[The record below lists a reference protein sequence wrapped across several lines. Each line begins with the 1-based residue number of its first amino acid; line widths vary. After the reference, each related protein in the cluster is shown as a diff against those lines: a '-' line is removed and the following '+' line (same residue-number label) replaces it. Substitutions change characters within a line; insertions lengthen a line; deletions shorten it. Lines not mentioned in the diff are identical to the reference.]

1 MVMYTDRCGSQVDK
15 DIVLS
20 TNNTVLFFSSSKALR
35 IANSANAGRFVV
47 VCSSGYNQSSNW
59 YVYSK

>member
-1 MVMYTDRCGSQVDK
+1 MWLCILIDVVRRWIRISFYQPIIQYC
-15 DIVLS
+15 
-20 TNNTVLFFSSSKALR
+20 FSSSKALR

-47 VCSSGYNQSSNW
+47 DCSAGYNQSSNW